1 MTTMEITRKIG
12 APLSKASADFVK
24 SHIDEAN
31 ADALEGYVLCVA
43 NHMEVCDAD
52 MDIVKSTAWDAS
64 LQSLKDG
71 DAGIA
76 VLYGHDAAGGVVG
89 KVVDGFVL
97 GLEDKTSVLVLEL
110 KLNMDKEIGR
120 DCFSDVSGG
129 FLRELSVGFNI
140 PNVEG
145 ATKRVKVGSDYAQEI
160 FLADL
165 VEVSFVIRGSSPN
178 TRIIETKEARQLSL
192 DEVKGAMPVH
202 ETPVS
207 SADLSWSGSELVA
220 SLPLEDP
227 DLYRTI
233 YALLKDDAAP
243 ELKGSWR
250 YPHHTYD
257 ADDNTAGE
265 AVQKALISSIA
276 ILNGAMTS
284 ISSLGLTEAEREGIY
299 KHVSAHL
306 RDAGREDI
314 PELKDAP
321 IEEEKEEIGR
331 DRFTTAKEA
340 AQRGEALGCGSTAHE
355 HRDPDTG
362 EVYYMPCPDM
372 AVYRSTDAMRGE
384 SPITYSNDTE
394 TAKDHTE
401 TAAAG
406 AIKALAAR
414 MLAGAMLKRLKN
426 QKDDN

>member
-12 APLSKASADFVK
+12 APLSKASAEFVK

-31 ADALEGYVLCVA
+31 AEALEGYVLCVA
-43 NHMEVCDAD
+43 NHMEVCDSD

-64 LQSLKDG
+64 LQALKAG

-120 DCFSDVSGG
+120 DCFSDVAGG

-140 PNVEG
+140 PHVEG

-178 TRIIETKEARQLSL
+178 TRIIETKE
-192 DEVKGAMPVH
+192 D
-202 ETPVS
+202 
-207 SADLSWSGSELVA
+207 
-220 SLPLEDP
+220 
-227 DLYRTI
+227 
-233 YALLKDDAAP
+233 
-243 ELKGSWR
+243 
-250 YPHHTYD
+250 
-257 ADDNTAGE
+257 
-265 AVQKALISSIA
+265 
-276 ILNGAMTS
+276 
-284 ISSLGLTEAEREGIY
+284 
-299 KHVSAHL
+299 
-306 RDAGREDI
+306 
-314 PELKDAP
+314 
-321 IEEEKEEIGR
+321 KEQIGR

-384 SPITYSNDTE
+384 SPITYSTDTE
-394 TAKDHTE
+394 TAKNHTE
-401 TAAAG
+401 TAAAS
-406 AIKALAAR
+406 AIEALAAR
-414 MLAGAMLKRLKN
+414 MLASAMLKRLKN
-426 QKDDN
+426 QKNQKENN